1 MLLRLLREYLRRYRR
16 PLTLVVVFQTI
27 QTIAALFLPQINAGI
42 IDNGVLKGDTGYIW
56 RHGIVM
62 ILITLV
68 QIVASVFAV
77 YFGSKAA
84 MGFGRDVRAG
94 LFHHIGDFSAKEMNQ
109 FGAPSLITRIT
120 NDVQQ
125 VQMLVLM
132 TCTLLVAAPI
142 TCIGGIIMALRED
155 TGLSWVLVVTTPVL
169 VLSIGTVISRMI
181 PQFRKMQDRID
192 SVNRVL
198 REQITGIRVVRAF
211 VREPA
216 ETKRF
221 GSANDDLTDVSL
233 RTGRLQAF
241 MFPTVMLVL
250 NCSSAAVILIGAHR
264 INDGKM
270 QIGSLIAFLTYLALI
285 LMAVMMAT

>member
-42 IDNGVLKGDTGYIW
+42 IDNGVLKGDNGYIW
-56 RHGIVM
+56 NHGLVM

-68 QIVASVFAV
+68 QISASVIAV

-94 LFHHIGDFSAKEMNQ
+94 LFHHIGDFSAREMNT

-142 TCIGGIIMALRED
+142 TIVGGTILALRED
-155 TGLSWVLVVTTPVL
+155 VGLSGILL
-169 VLSIGTVISRMI
+169 FSIPALTIAVGLVISRMI
-181 PQFRKMQDRID
+181 PQFRLMQVRID
-192 SVNRVL
+192 AINRV
-198 REQITGIRVVRAF
+198 
-211 VREPA
+211 
-216 ETKRF
+216 
-221 GSANDDLTDVSL
+221 
-233 RTGRLQAF
+233 
-241 MFPTVMLVL
+241 
-250 NCSSAAVILIGAHR
+250 
-264 INDGKM
+264 
-270 QIGSLIAFLTYLALI
+270 
-285 LMAVMMAT
+285 